1 MYDLRN
7 LRRRAGWTQAEL
19 ARRLAVAQSYLSD
32 VEAGKRELSVN
43 AATKAAH
50 VFGVP
55 LSRLRQDTHDAGV
68 VARLGPI
75 ADVVK
80 KATRVAAKSAT
91 ARSALVAELDDL
103 IDRVG
108 ENDELDDPAAV
119 RRVLR
124 ALRKTLAE
132 DSTSKS
138 VARGVFGRRLPADP
152 ERDLAGRK
160 RRPQT
165 GERDAYGRKVAS

>member
-1 MYDLRN
+1 MMYDLRN

-68 VARLGPI
+68 VARLVPY
-75 ADVVK
+75 ADVAQT
-80 KATRVAAKSAT
+80 ATRVAAKSAN
-91 ARSALVAELDDL
+91 ARSTQGSEMVHLYVP
-103 IDRVG
+103 VG
-108 ENDELDDPAAV
+108 H
-119 RRVLR
+119 
-124 ALRKTLAE
+124 T
-132 DSTSKS
+132 T
-138 VARGVFGRRLPADP
+138 
-152 ERDLAGRK
+152 
-160 RRPQT
+160 QH
-165 GERDAYGRKVAS
+165 